1 MENIDTYLN
10 SLNIE
15 RQEELSKLRNL
26 IKEIIPSIEE
36 SMKYHLPNF
45 SLNNVTLFQF
55 ASQKHFMAFYF
66 SKALMKKYQN
76 ELKGL
81 NLGKGSLRFTNLETV
96 KEDILRTI
104 IAEAI
109 DFLLQFSKRGD
120 DLK

>member
-10 SLNIE
+10 SLNTE

-26 IKEIIPSIEE
+26 IKEIIPLIKE

-45 SLNNVTLFQF
+45 SLNNITLFQF
-55 ASQKHFMAFYF
+55 ASQKHFLVFYF

-81 NLGKGSLRFTNLETV
+81 NLGKGSLRFTQLGTV
-96 KEDILRTI
+96 NEEILRKI
-104 IAEAI
+104 ITEAV
-109 DFLLQFSKRGD
+109 DFPLQFSKRGD
-120 DLK
+120 DSK